1 MSRSTTTK
9 QTKDLDDYSCSVNGP
24 RWPVPGEESRA
35 QMTVDETSQG
45 KVMADAKATEQL
57 QRILKWQEDLDHLLD
72 DQEGVALFLQF
83 VKQDAGDDSAHFR
96 RLQFYF
102 ACIGL
107 KRADR
112 SEEDDLR
119 QLIYAIYRQVFEY
132 LWNKIQLD
140 MSVVGC

>member
-57 QRILKWQEDLDHLLD
+57 QRILKWQEDLDQLLND
-72 DQEGVALFLQF
+72 EEGVALFFQF
-83 VKQDAGDDSAHFR
+83 VEQDAGTDSAHYR

-102 ACIGL
+102 ACNGL
-107 KRADR
+107 KRADGSDEGR
-112 SEEDDLR
+112 LR
-119 QLIYAIYRQVFEY
+119 QLINAIYRQVFE
-132 LWNKIQLD
+132 
-140 MSVVGC
+140 